1 MEQALATKEEKI
13 AAAAALT
20 ERLESAPMSIVAGYS
35 RLSVG
40 DMQQLR
46 RRMREAGATFRVI
59 KNSIARR
66 AVVGAGFG
74 DIEPQFF
81 GQTAIAFSGEDYFG
95 AARALREFGSRF
107 PDLQIRGA
115 IVEGTVVD
123 AAQVHRLASLL
134 SVDQLRAE
142 FVGAL
147 EAPIS
152 GLVYSLESIVSGLVY
167 ALQGRVDQMQE
178 AVG

>member
-13 AAAAALT
+13 AAAEALT
-20 ERLESAPMSIVAGYS
+20 ERINSAPMSIVTGYS

-40 DMQQLR
+40 DMQELR
-46 RRMREAGATFRVI
+46 RGMRETDATFRVI
-59 KNSIARR
+59 KNSLARR
-66 AVVGAGFG
+66 AVLSAGFD

-81 GQTAIAFSGEDYFG
+81 GQTAFVFSGEDIFG
-95 AARALREFGSRF
+95 AARTLRNFGSRF
-107 PDLQIRGA
+107 PDVQIRGA
-115 IVEGTVVD
+115 ILEGTVVD

-134 SVDQLRAE
+134 GVDQLRAE

-147 EAPIS
+147 EAPIA
-152 GLVYSLESIVSGLVY
+152 GLVYSLDSIVSGLVY

-178 AVG
+178 VVG